1 MNRKPISE
9 SKLASSDKLHSD
21 SAHRWHFSGRDCL
34 LILPTACFTQL
45 QKWAQKSLPHETG
58 GTLVGT
64 ISPDRRIA
72 TVVEVLHASAMARR
86 SLFTFF
92 RPSDKDDQS
101 LLKLLQQRP
110 NLTYIGE
117 WHTHPNA
124 EPIPSGLDR
133 DALATI
139 ANSPNTC
146 TETPIM
152 LILGQAFTAENS
164 AAFLGGPA
172 NYFERGVAVVL

>member
-1 MNRKPISE
+1 MKRKRISE
-9 SKLASSDKLHSD
+9 LKPASPDKSYSDT
-21 SAHRWHFSGRDCL
+21 AHCWHFSGQDCL
-34 LILPTACFTQL
+34 LILPTVCFTQL
-45 QKWAQKSLPHETG
+45 QKWAQKSSPHETG

-64 ISPDRRIA
+64 LSPDRRVA
-72 TVVEVLHASAMARR
+72 TVVEVLHASAAARR
-86 SLFTFF
+86 SFVTFF
-92 RPSDKDDQS
+92 RPSDRDDQS

-124 EPIPSGLDR
+124 DPVPSGIDR
-133 DALATI
+133 SALAKI

-152 LILGQAFTAENS
+152 LILGHAFAAESS
-164 AAFLGGPA
+164 AAFLAAPA
-172 NYFERGVAVVL
+172 NHFERGVTVVL